1 MSDIKVALP
10 TVITNKDLTDGRAA
24 EVTVDNALKV
34 ALGETSS
41 GTVCYQNYFSDI
53 GVGNTEVAAAYT
65 VNPGDTFV
73 LKSITASAS
82 SGPCKVLVELTDSSD
97 VVIET
102 LFIGFFSSVEPTLQV
117 LFPATISIASTD
129 KVRVRVKNNAVASQ
143 DAYATIMGRII

>member
-24 EVTVDNALKV
+24 EVTADNALKV
-34 ALGETSS
+34 TLGEVNL
-41 GTVCYQNYFSDI
+41 GAVCYQDSFSSI
-53 GVGNTEVAAAYT
+53 GISDTEVVSVYA
-65 VNPGDTFV
+65 VSPGDTFV

-97 VVIET
+97 VVTET
-102 LFIGFFSSVEPTLQV
+102 LFVGFFSSVDPTLQV
-117 LFPATISIASTD
+117 LFPATITVAAND
-129 KVRVRVKNNAVASQ
+129 KVRVRVKNNAVSAQ